1 MYTIVRKSTENNNL
15 LLTGIGIT
23 LSKKKT
29 NASRMPSEEQ
39 LLRMLV
45 RIERALSVIA
55 LAQMILTII
64 LTRIKN
70 GK

>member
-29 NASRMPSEEQ
+29 NA
-39 LLRMLV
+39 
-45 RIERALSVIA
+45 
-55 LAQMILTII
+55 MILFTTIKRGSPS
-64 LTRIKN
+64 LQ
-70 GK
+70 